1 MIRPGLYEQV
11 IDRRLAEELDRLPEK
26 LKATAA
32 IDPAEASLVLSQYV
46 GEVVHRVL
54 DRIQNGKPSLADQM
68 ALVNQPLAIA
78 GNATEDS
85 VTDISV
91 DERAEQLL
99 ALIGE
104 KDPLLA
110 LGKSAKDV
118 IRPETSI
125 AQSSLFTGAIHEP
138 QMYSELKKENCLC

>member
-54 DRIQNGKPSLADQM
+54 DRIQNGKPSLADQV
-68 ALVNQPLAIA
+68 ALVNQLLAIA
-78 GNATEDS
+78 GNATD
-85 VTDISV
+85 DI
-91 DERAEQLL
+91 
-99 ALIGE
+99 
-104 KDPLLA
+104 
-110 LGKSAKDV
+110 
-118 IRPETSI
+118 
-125 AQSSLFTGAIHEP
+125 EP
-138 QMYSELKKENCLC
+138 